1 MHRDRGVSAAAVPGD
16 RKRIG
21 EPMDRSSP
29 STSWGFSGGREKERI
44 VAGKLPEMPRSG
56 GGSTAMSKSKL
67 TVLSDGGRCF
77 HYAFI
82 ILWVTLFALLVNFLG
97 LLEVDL
103 YAFLII
109 VSRNV
114 NNGVNNC

>member
-44 VAGKLPEMPRSG
+44 GAGNQPEMPRSG

-67 TVLSDGGRCF
+67 SDGERCLPLCF
-77 HYAFI
+77 HYS
-82 ILWVTLFALLVNFLG
+82 VGYFLCSVG
-97 LLEVDL
+97 KFFRPARGGFVC
-103 YAFLII
+103 
-109 VSRNV
+109 
-114 NNGVNNC
+114 G

>member
-44 VAGKLPEMPRSG
+44 GGGKQPEMSRSG
-56 GGSTAMSKSKL
+56 GGSTAISKSML
-67 TVLSDGGRCF
+67 FDGERCLPLCF
-77 HYAFI
+77 HYIVGCFI
-82 ILWVTLFALLVNFLG
+82 CSISKFLRPAG
-97 LLEVDL
+97 GGFVC
-103 YAFLII
+103 
-109 VSRNV
+109 
-114 NNGVNNC
+114 G